1 MKRVLALVWLAVV
14 LVAAA
19 HIAFSV
25 HQGLPLRTD
34 LASLLP
40 HDEND
45 PAVRR
50 ANEAVAR
57 SLSRRAFLLV
67 GHRDRDSARRAA
79 VEIGRALQ
87 ASGTIEILSDTSSER
102 LREFGAAFFP
112 YRRGLL
118 ADVDRQHLTEGRPEP
133 VATRARAQI
142 FGFVALADAALLR
155 ADPFLLMPAF
165 LASLPLPTSRVV
177 VDEGLLTVVDG
188 DTVWILIP
196 GRLNGEPMELDLQER
211 LDGVLAA
218 ATEAQQAKAPG
229 LEILRL
235 GAVFFAHAGA
245 QISLQETSELG
256 IASMVGTVVL
266 ILVVFRALAPLG
278 LSLLAIGVGVGAGF
292 SATLMMFG
300 ELHVASLLFGV
311 SLIGVAADYTLYYSA
326 EVFAPDAGPPQA
338 RLARIMP
345 GITMG
350 LLTTVVGYAMLLL
363 APFPGLKQVAVFSVV
378 GLVACY
384 LTVVLWLPL
393 LDRSRPAAHGAR
405 MLALAMMLWRF
416 WDAPR
421 WRIVRLASLA
431 MLVGLGVVGALRL
444 TAEDDVRRMQ
454 AVSPR
459 LVSEQARFQAL
470 VGLTAGAQFFVIKA
484 ADHEAALRQEETLL
498 DRLRP
503 LRTGGALAA
512 YRAPASFVPSVQRQR
527 ANRDL
532 LRERLEAPLLARHL
546 AALGLP
552 ESELSSADDRTLTI
566 ADIASTPVLSDLLGD
581 LVLSDGQGGVVHVVL
596 LEGVRNL
603 DAVRAA
609 GIGLDGVRL
618 VDPASDF
625 STLLAR
631 YRHRALILTAISAV
645 VVVGLVM
652 ARFGIL
658 GGLRVMLPSL
668 MALVLAPL
676 LKAVWGSPFT
686 FFDAMAL
693 VLVLSISVDYAIFCA
708 ESTFEHRPVTLLAVW
723 LTMVST
729 LLSFGLLALSDT
741 MAVHAFGM
749 TMLLGVALAFVLAP
763 LAAPPRVPAT
773 SHDKRRGE
781 A

>member
-1 MKRVLALVWLAVV
+1 MKRVLALAWLAVV
-14 LVAAA
+14 LAAG
-19 HIAFSV
+19 V
-25 HQGLPLRTD
+25 HLALRLHHGLPLRTD

-40 HDEND
+40 RDEND
-45 PAVRR
+45 PALRR
-50 ANEAVAR
+50 ANEAVTR
-57 SLSRRAFLLV
+57 SLSRRVFVLV
-67 GHRDRDSARRAA
+67 GHKDRDTARQAA
-79 VEIGRALQ
+79 VAITQSLQ
-87 ASGTIEILSDTSSER
+87 SSKAIDILPNASRER
-102 LREFGAAFFP
+102 FQEFGAAFFA

-118 ADVDRQHLTEGRPEP
+118 SNADRQRLLEGRPETI
-133 VATRARAQI
+133 AARAQAQI
-142 FGFVALADAALLR
+142 FGFISLADSALLR

-177 VDEGLLTVVDG
+177 VDDGLLTVVD
-188 DTVWILIP
+188 DDSVWILVV
-196 GRLNGEPMELDLQER
+196 GRLNGEPMELDLQDR
-211 LDGVLAA
+211 LDATLSAA
-218 ATEAQQAKAPG
+218 IGTQRNKAPG
-229 LEILRL
+229 LEVLRL

-245 QISLQETSELG
+245 QVSLEETATLG
-256 IASMVGTVVL
+256 LASTVGTVVL
-266 ILVVFRALAPLG
+266 ILVVFRALTPLM
-278 LSLLAIGVGVGAGF
+278 LSVLAIGIGVGAGL
-292 SATLMMFG
+292 SATLLMFG

-326 EVFAPDAGPPQA
+326 EVFAADAGPPQV

-350 LLTTVVGYAMLLL
+350 LITTVVGYAMLLL

-421 WRIVRLASLA
+421 WRSVRRISFAILIALGILGA
-431 MLVGLGVVGALRL
+431 MRL
-444 TAEDDVRRMQ
+444 TVEDDIRRMQ

-459 LVSEQARFQAL
+459 LVSEQMRFQQL
-470 VGLTAGAQFFVIKA
+470 VGLTAGAQFFVVKG
-484 ADHEAALRQEETLL
+484 ADHEAALRQEEELL
-498 DRLRP
+498 DRLSV
-503 LRTGGALAA
+503 LRKEGALVA
-512 YRAPASFVPSVQRQR
+512 YRAPASFVPSAQRQH
-527 ANRDL
+527 ANRAL
-532 LRERLEAPLLARHL
+532 LRERLETPLLASHL

-552 ESELSSADDRTLTI
+552 ESELRLADDRTLTI
-566 ADIASTPVLSDLLGD
+566 PDATSIPVLSDFIGD
-581 LVLSDGQGGVVHVVL
+581 LVLPDMNNGAVHIVL
-596 LEGVRNL
+596 LEGVRNV
-603 DAVRAA
+603 DMVRAA
-609 GIGLDGVRL
+609 VADIDGVRL

-625 STLLAR
+625 SSLLAR
-631 YRHRALILTAISAV
+631 YRHRALVLTGVSAV

-652 ARFGIL
+652 ARFGLI

-676 LKAVWGSPFT
+676 LKAIWGSPFT

-763 LAAPPRVPAT
+763 LAAPAQRPAT
-773 SHDKRRGE
+773 GHDNGGGE